1 MPLRRGEKYEAILE
15 AALRVFAET
24 GFHRAQ
30 VARIAREAGVA
41 DGTVYLYFRNKED
54 ILISLFSEMMGQ
66 FVGQVERF
74 VGEAKGFSARLHA
87 LIAAHL
93 RVLGQDIDRAIVT
106 QIELR
111 QPDASIRLGISE
123 PLRQY
128 FRVIERI
135 VVEGQKEGSVPVV
148 IDPRIARKVIFGA
161 IDEAVTCWVLSDRK
175 YDLETLIEPIFL
187 ILSRGLVKDS

>member
-1 MPLRRGEKYEAILE
+1 MPLRRGEKYDAILE
-15 AALRVFAET
+15 AALKVFAEV

-30 VARIAREAGVA
+30 VSRIAREAGVA
-41 DGTVYLYFRNKED
+41 DGTVYLYFKNKED
-54 ILISLFSEMMGQ
+54 ILISLFSEMMGL
-66 FVGQVERF
+66 FVSRVERF
-74 VGEAKGFSARLHA
+74 VNEAEGFPEKLRA

-93 RVLGQDIDRAIVT
+93 RVLGQDVNRAIVT

-135 VVEGQKEGSVPVV
+135 VMEGQKEGSVSAA
-148 IDPRIARKVIFGA
+148 IDPRVARKVIFGA

-175 YDLETLIEPIFL
+175 YELESLIDPIFV
-187 ILSRGLVKDS
+187 ILSGGLVQRK